1 MRRRK
6 RRPRKNF
13 KFLCGFLSASFDAT
27 FYFAHVTGHTV
38 ERLERVRLGAFL
50 PRISGFSKRNVRMSH
65 KKDFVVELD
74 LGWSLFPKTAV
85 IYDSRRVF

>member
-27 FYFAHVTGHTV
+27 LYFAHVKGHTV
-38 ERLERVRLGAFL
+38 ERLERVRPGAFL
-50 PRISGFSKRNVRMSH
+50 PRIWGFSKRNVRMSQM
-65 KKDFVVELD
+65 KDFIVELD
-74 LGWSLFPKTAV
+74 LGWSLFPKSAL
-85 IYDSRRVF
+85 IYI